1 MKMANIN
8 RQYPRQ
14 AVRLCA
20 EIINAVTGFPTLP
33 SIVDLE
39 ALHASVSAKFDAV
52 IKHCRVKSLPESAAL
67 ELIYPLAALVDETLL
82 SDPGSRGYWA
92 ERPLQLRYFGE
103 VLAGTKF
110 FAKLDA
116 HTQADEPC
124 VEILEA
130 YFVSLALGLKG
141 MYGGDEARRCSR
153 VMESLGVMLMD
164 IRAKGGGEAEA
175 VDRREKPGWPA
186 RAAVIA
192 SLIGA
197 TAVSALAT
205 AAYYAAS
212 LNSLY
217 GFLGGF

>member
-1 MKMANIN
+1 MANIN
-8 RQYPRQ
+8 YQYPRQ
-14 AVRLCA
+14 VTRLCA
-20 EIINAVTGFPTLP
+20 EIVNVVTGFPTLP

-52 IKHCRVKSLPESAAL
+52 IKHCRVESLPESAAL

-82 SDPGSRGYWA
+82 SNPGSRNYWA

-110 FAKLDA
+110 FAKLEA
-116 HTQADEPC
+116 HTRADAPC
-124 VEILEA
+124 AEILEA

-141 MYGGDEARRCSR
+141 MYGGEEARRRSR
-153 VMESLGVMLMD
+153 VTESLGVMLMD
-164 IRAKGGGEAEA
+164 IRAKDADAADA
-175 VDRREKPGWPA
+175 VDKREKPGWPA
-186 RAAVIA
+186 RAVVIA
-192 SLIGA
+192 SLIGV

-205 AAYYAAS
+205 VAYYIAS

-217 GFLGGF
+217 EFLSGF